1 MGAARSRAIVRRP
14 AARSYRGVAQL
25 PASAVREGSER
36 RIGPSAVVG
45 STGRPRCVATNSP
58 ASASPAA
65 TARIRGISA
74 RQAGSSA
81 ASARAISEG
90 HRLLPGPRAASA
102 VRIAAATVSAEIGS
116 ASLPGGRGLLCW
128 RREEERVGSAEAMDG
143 SRAVGGALLV
153 LVLGTLW
160 VKANVAGVL
169 APLAR
174 WLPF

>member
-1 MGAARSRAIVRRP
+1 M
-14 AARSYRGVAQL
+14 
-25 PASAVREGSER
+25 
-36 RIGPSAVVG
+36 
-45 STGRPRCVATNSP
+45 
-58 ASASPAA
+58 
-65 TARIRGISA
+65 
-74 RQAGSSA
+74 
-81 ASARAISEG
+81 
-90 HRLLPGPRAASA
+90 PGPRAASA
-102 VRIAAATVSAEIGS
+102 VRIATATVSAEIGS